1 MSKPMPY
8 NAFKEI
14 IPKASLTDKDKSDV
28 LKTIASAKLFMEA
41 FDLLS
46 VKHFETRI
54 EMIKTIGNENE
65 KTDKQ

>member
-1 MSKPMPY
+1 MGKPVKH

-14 IPKASLTDKDKSDV
+14 IPKASLTEKDKQAV

-46 VKHFETRI
+46 VKHIETRL
-54 EMIKTIGNENE
+54 EVIKTVTGDDN
-65 KTDKQ
+65 KSS